1 MNQEDNTV
9 FVLQQAIQRFKIKVS
24 DTSIKEFLLAHPYY
38 PSLKSVC
45 DALKKWGIE
54 YYPLKLEIAE
64 IKDLELPFIAHFN
77 NLGGELVFVEEI
89 RNGEVKYVSQ
99 KGKSQI
105 ESFEKFSEK
114 LSGAVVL
121 IEPAQKLGEI
131 NFQRNWQNK
140 ILNNSLLPLGAVSVL
155 LFFLF
160 TLFSNPNLG
169 THTDFIFWRLIL
181 SKSIGL
187 IASIFLV
194 LHEFKIH
201 TSIGDKLCGFSSKT
215 DCNLVLASNASRLFG
230 WFNWADAG
238 LVYFTGTFLYLI
250 SSTTSSLWWL
260 AVISA
265 ISLPYPVF
273 SIYYQSVK
281 LKKWC
286 PFCLLVQLVFI
297 IEFLILFPVFKKF
310 LFSAT
315 DLLRL
320 ATVFIL
326 PATVWILF
334 KAYRE
339 KSLEFEREHYSFLK
353 LKRNPNTFLSLLKS
367 NDYLDI
373 SIDDYSLV
381 LGNPNAPVT
390 LTAFLSFNC
399 SPCASAFIKLK
410 ELLKN
415 CSEVKLNAVF
425 LVLDDKVTQQAI
437 EILYYLN
444 AVKGTDK
451 TLDFLEQWYSLPK
464 EAKKQLFLETVP
476 PDQFKVAEQVR
487 NKNNQYF
494 IMPMIAGTPTIFIDG
509 YKLPE
514 PYEYGDLEYYVKDI
528 KQLVREKGRKPAP
541 NAINASCLPFP

>member
-1 MNQEDNTV
+1 MKRNQEDNTV
-9 FVLQQAIQRFKIKVS
+9 FVLQKAIRKFKIKIS

-38 PSLKSVC
+38 PSLLSVC
-45 DALKKWGIE
+45 DALKKWGVE
-54 YYPLKLEIAE
+54 HYPLKLNLDEIR
-64 IKDLELPFIAHFN
+64 DLEMPFIAHFN
-77 NLGGELVFVEEI
+77 NLGGELVFVEAI

-121 IEPAQKLGEI
+121 IEPGQKSGET
-131 NFQRNWQNK
+131 NFRQIRQNK
-140 ILNNSLLPLGAVSVL
+140 ILDHSLLPLGIVTL
-155 LFFLF
+155 FLFFLF
-160 TLFSNPNLG
+160 ALFSSSNLG
-169 THTDFIFWRLIL
+169 THTDFIFWGLIL
-181 SKSIGL
+181 TKSIGL
-187 IASIFLV
+187 TASIFLV

-230 WFNWADAG
+230 WLNWADAG

-260 AVISA
+260 AAISA

-273 SIYYQSVK
+273 SIYYQSVR

-286 PFCLLVQLVFI
+286 PFCLLVQLVFVA
-297 IEFLILFPVFKKF
+297 EFLILFPAFQKF
-310 LFSAT
+310 LFST
-315 DLLRL
+315 TELLRL
-320 ATVFIL
+320 ITVFLL

-353 LKRNPNTFLSLLKS
+353 LKRNPNTFLALLES

-373 SIDDYSLV
+373 PIDNESLV
-381 LGNPNAPVT
+381 LGNPDAPVT

-399 SPCASAFIKLK
+399 SPCASAFRKLK
-410 ELLKN
+410 ELLNN

-425 LVLDDKVTQQAI
+425 LVLDDEVSQQAI
-437 EILYYLN
+437 NTLYYLN

-451 TLDFLEQWYSLPK
+451 ALDFLEQWYSLPK
-464 EAKKQLFLETVP
+464 QAKKQLFRETVL
-476 PDQFKVAEQVR
+476 PDQFSVAEQVR
-487 NKNNQYF
+487 TKNNQFF
-494 IMPMIAGTPTIFIDG
+494 IMPQIAGTPTIFVDG

-514 PYEYGDLEYYVKDI
+514 PYEYGDLEYYVEDI
-528 KQLVREKGRKPAP
+528 KQLT
-541 NAINASCLPFP
+541 